1 MYKLHIY
8 ETCFASLK
16 TDILLFHRCL
26 RLVNNY
32 KRNEGPEKDTALQE
46 EGAGKTNIIHL
57 LSALEAKLHL
67 QKAQNYLRRGHAFQ
81 NDSFFELKQA
91 LLCNSGECLCST
103 TSS

>member
-1 MYKLHIY
+1 M
-8 ETCFASLK
+8 SLK

-32 KRNEGPEKDTALQE
+32 IRNEGSVKYTAVQE
-46 EGAGKTNIIHL
+46 EAEGVICETNIIHL
-57 LSALEAKLHL
+57 LSALAAKLHL

-91 LLCNSGECLCST
+91 LLCNSGKYLCST
-103 TSS
+103 T